1 MAVAPNSEM
10 TGRWPSLARSV
21 LADEKGSTAILYA
34 LMLTVSC
41 GIVGLA
47 LDFSQAF
54 SLQRKLQETADSA
67 ALAAVSSV
75 WNSASSNSVTTTAAS
90 AIGQVYWD
98 TATKGA
104 KQTGSATVSTTNF
117 NGVVTTS
124 VEYSGSQSSSFGALF
139 GVRAFPVNGLAV
151 AQAESQATRTLG
163 LSGSG
168 DVWGDPHIDGA
179 DTSKYIF
186 QCPPGNWYNL
196 LSDAGIEINVSC
208 YPIFGEQII
217 DQVSILLR
225 TSSGLHNIRLS
236 NPQVDPVSWLPLT
249 TWYPGQ
255 LTVDGATFTAPNGI
269 SSYFDG
275 TTKYSFNSTSWNTSA
290 KNVLTITLPQ
300 YVITVY
306 FNRLDEHIEVKAI
319 GAGKCAPPG
328 GFWGGTLIGIDSN
341 RTGDFL
347 IKGPDATAKEFNGAP
362 CSLVSG
368 GPHLIK

>member
-179 DTSKYIF
+179 DMSKYIF

-236 NPQVDPVSWLPLT
+236 NPQVDPVSWLPRVVLPSMT
-249 TWYPGQ
+249 RARGLACVVTNWAS
-255 LTVDGATFTAPNGI
+255 T
-269 SSYFDG
+269 G
-275 TTKYSFNSTSWNTSA
+275 TTRLEPANGARGSSETSARAAANRARRPGAESASTS
-290 KNVLTITLPQ
+290 
-300 YVITVY
+300 
-306 FNRLDEHIEVKAI
+306 
-319 GAGKCAPPG
+319 
-328 GFWGGTLIGIDSN
+328 GFT
-341 RTGDFL
+341 
-347 IKGPDATAKEFNGAP
+347 
-362 CSLVSG
+362 
-368 GPHLIK
+368 